1 MSGGV
6 DVRAKIYEVRDAQ
19 TDELLAAGSAI
30 ECARELG
37 IHPDTVRYNALGRAK
52 SKRYSISEVSE
63 GPALPPSFV
72 APRAVDKHDL
82 AAQWDAFCE
91 PIRKKYGIPVYKA
104 PPCRG

>member
-30 ECARELG
+30 ECAKELG
-37 IHPDTVRYNALGRAK
+37 IHPDTVRNNALGYAK
-52 SKRYSISEVSE
+52 SRRYSIAEVSDDQA
-63 GPALPPSFV
+63 PPPSFV
-72 APRAVDKHDL
+72 TPRAVDKLDL

-104 PPCRG
+104 PPCR